1 MKLVYTLHTEAVV
14 GDKKS
19 ITPEKLDKMLLAIA
33 KKMYNDGDITF
44 KEKIEDEIK
53 FFDETVKVYIKSIS
67 KGGFSN
73 KWAMNIQ

>member
-33 KKMYNDGDITF
+33 KKMYEEGDIILS
-44 KEKIEDEIK
+44 EKVEDDITSTEVLARYYKIK
-53 FFDETVKVYIKSIS
+53 
-67 KGGFSN
+67 N
-73 KWAMNIQ
+73 

>member
-33 KKMYNDGDITF
+33 KKMYEEGDIILS
-44 KEKIEDEIK
+44 EKVEDEITLTEVLARYYK
-53 FFDETVKVYIKSIS
+53 
-67 KGGFSN
+67 
-73 KWAMNIQ
+73 IQN

>member
-33 KKMYNDGDITF
+33 KKMYDEGDIVL
-44 KEKIEDEIK
+44 KEKVEDEITSTEA
-53 FFDETVKVYIKSIS
+53 FVKYYK
-67 KGGFSN
+67 
-73 KWAMNIQ
+73 IQD